1 METKEI
7 QCCCMNDDI
16 GQDRLLAYP
25 RMSLGEARQTETDV
39 GRMEYTRYV
48 VCKFRASETRISDR
62 FHSSDI
68 HFRVAPCLL

>member
-25 RMSLGEARQTETDV
+25 RMSRW
-39 GRMEYTRYV
+39 
-48 VCKFRASETRISDR
+48 
-62 FHSSDI
+62 
-68 HFRVAPCLL
+68 

>member
-1 METKEI
+1 M
-7 QCCCMNDDI
+7 
-16 GQDRLLAYP
+16 LLYERRHRARSALSLP
-25 RMSLGEARQTETDV
+25 AHEPLVKPSRRRRMSAG
-39 GRMEYTRYV
+39 MEYTRYV